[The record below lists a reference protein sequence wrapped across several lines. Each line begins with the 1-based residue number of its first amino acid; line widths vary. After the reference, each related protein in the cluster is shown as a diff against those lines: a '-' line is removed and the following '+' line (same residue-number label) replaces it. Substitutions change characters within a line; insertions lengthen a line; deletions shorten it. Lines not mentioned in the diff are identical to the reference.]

1 MDKKATGELIR
12 AARTEKGYTQSEL
25 GNILGVSNKAVSRWE
40 NGDSFPDIGILENL
54 SSTLNIEIGA
64 LITGEKNNAPSTHML
79 HELLRIAK
87 IQAVRKSQSF
97 IWGIAGAIILI
108 FLLISGYLTMIAN
121 HISLP
126 WLLYYGSLLL
136 FSIFFVVKSKIQV
149 QSFLPSETKTRK
161 LIPTILI
168 ALSLYQ
174 IVSYGLICLST
185 TSEPLARLLQNLP
198 LGFLL
203 NLQLIAGYLIGLS
216 FINHYLYSEH
226 KSAVQNC
233 SRSSSCQRTGPF
245 MPDLFRSA
253 TSFNRRQSVCRSLCT
268 RHRPCS
274 HHHTDNSFSVI
285 S

>member
-126 WLLYYGSLLL
+126 WLLYCGSLLL
-136 FSIFFVVKSKIQV
+136 FSIFFVVKSKI
-149 QSFLPSETKTRK
+149 LPSETKTRK

-168 ALSLYQ
+168 ALLLYQ

-203 NLQLIAGYLIGLS
+203 NLQLIAGYLIGLLLLIITYIRS
-216 FINHYLYSEH
+216 INQQCKTAAAPLLANGLVHLCLIYSDLLHRLTDVSQFAGHYALG
-226 KSAVQNC
+226 
-233 SRSSSCQRTGPF
+233 TGLVVIIILIT
-245 MPDLFRSA
+245 LF
-253 TSFNRRQSVCRSLCT
+253 L
-268 RHRPCS
+268 
-274 HHHTDNSFSVI
+274 
-285 S
+285 

>member
-126 WLLYYGSLLL
+126 WLLYCGSLLL

-168 ALSLYQ
+168 ALLLYQ

-203 NLQLIAGYLIGLS
+203 NLQLIAGYLIGLLLLIITYIRS
-216 FINHYLYSEH
+216 INQQCKTAAAPLLANGLVHLCLIYSDLLHRLTDVSQFASHYALG
-226 KSAVQNC
+226 
-233 SRSSSCQRTGPF
+233 TGLVVIIILIT
-245 MPDLFRSA
+245 LF
-253 TSFNRRQSVCRSLCT
+253 L
-268 RHRPCS
+268 
-274 HHHTDNSFSVI
+274 
-285 S
+285 

>member
-97 IWGIAGAIILI
+97 IWGIAGAVILI
-108 FLLISGYLTMIAN
+108 FLLISGYLTMIAD

-126 WLLYYGSLLL
+126 WLLYCGSLLL

-149 QSFLPSETKTRK
+149 QSLLPSEKKTRK

-168 ALSLYQ
+168 ALLLYQ
-174 IVSYGLICLST
+174 IV
-185 TSEPLARLLQNLP
+185 
-198 LGFLL
+198 
-203 NLQLIAGYLIGLS
+203 
-216 FINHYLYSEH
+216 
-226 KSAVQNC
+226 
-233 SRSSSCQRTGPF
+233 
-245 MPDLFRSA
+245 
-253 TSFNRRQSVCRSLCT
+253 
-268 RHRPCS
+268 
-274 HHHTDNSFSVI
+274 
-285 S
+285 